1 MVSVSPL
8 HTEQPTVAFTA
19 DEIALF
25 KSLQTKPDVAWPTV
39 ILLLVGCAYVS
50 AIGYLT
56 MQIHVLPVL
65 TGGVLAGIGGYF
77 LFSPIHDALHR
88 SVSRHPWVNDFIAIL
103 TVNLML
109 PYSSHKLMRWGHMQ
123 HHRFTNEH
131 AKDPDKFLTD
141 SWHAPIT
148 AWPFFELFYVPD
160 YWQHRHE
167 RPRAEVIQVFT
178 QLVLGIALLALMV
191 WWQGL
196 WFFVYWFTV
205 SRVALWLI
213 VAVFVYLPHQPHTVL
228 QKDLPYQATLLRTGK
243 EWLLTPLMAYQ
254 NWHLV
259 HHLYP
264 NVPFYRYKQVWKARE
279 QFHESQRPA
288 RVRAFQLV
296 PHHLHQPEDSSSWT
310 NANN

>member
-1 MVSVSPL
+1 MASISPSAAS
-8 HTEQPTVAFTA
+8 TAFTP
-19 DEIALF
+19 EEHALLR
-25 KSLQTKPDVAWPTV
+25 SLQAKPDVAWPTM
-39 ILLLVGCAYVS
+39 ILFIVGWAYTL

-56 MQIHVLPVL
+56 LQAHMLPVL

-88 SVSRHPWVNDFIAIL
+88 SVSKHQWVNDFIAIG

-109 PYSSHKLMRWGHMQ
+109 PYSSHKLLRWGHMQ

-131 AKDPDKFLTD
+131 DKDPDKFLTD
-141 SWHAPIT
+141 NWHAPIT

-160 YWQHRHE
+160 YWKHRHE
-167 RPRAEVIQVFT
+167 RPRAEVIQVFA
-178 QLVLGIALLALMV
+178 QLVLGTALLAFMT
-191 WWQGL
+191 WWQGIG
-196 WFFVYWFTV
+196 FFIYWLTA
-205 SRVALWLI
+205 SRITLWLI

-228 QKDLPYQATLLRTGK
+228 QKDAPYQASLLRTGS
-243 EWLLTPLMAYQ
+243 EWLLTPIMAYQ

-264 NVPFYRYKQVWKARE
+264 NVPFYRYKRAWLARE
-279 QFHESQRPA
+279 AFHESHRPA

-296 PHHLHQPEDSSSWT
+296 PDEIQLPSGT
-310 NANN
+310 K